1 MDVSRIQRILTSL
14 MILSFMI
21 FGLLVGVIFIADAP
35 IDGTTASLPFAFL
48 FISVMTLITTGQIN
62 DSPSLVQKHVREW
75 LIICLIGVIIGALTF
90 TLA

>member
-1 MDVSRIQRILTSL
+1 MDVSRIQRILNSL

-35 IDGTTASLPFAFL
+35 TDGTTASLPFAFL
-48 FISVMTLITTGQIN
+48 FISVVTLITTGQIN
-62 DSPSLVQKHVREW
+62 DNPHLVEKHVREW
-75 LIICLIGVIIGALTF
+75 LLICLVGVVIGALTF